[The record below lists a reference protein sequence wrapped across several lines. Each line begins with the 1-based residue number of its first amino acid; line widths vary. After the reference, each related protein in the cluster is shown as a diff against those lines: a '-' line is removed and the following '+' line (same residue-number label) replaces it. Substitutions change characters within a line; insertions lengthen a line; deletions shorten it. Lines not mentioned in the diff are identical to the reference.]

1 MLEYTLNGLESRVLG
16 ALIEKE
22 MTTPEYYPLT
32 LKALT
37 AACNQKSN
45 REPVMELDEAAVV
58 RGLDG
63 LKGKR
68 LLLQSDASRVP
79 RYEEI
84 FARHHKLVNREMA
97 VLCLLLLRGPQTVG
111 ELRGRSERMY
121 GFATLEET
129 EEVLES
135 LAEMGFLLKMGRQ
148 PGQKEC
154 RYAHLLAGEIV
165 EPVASAGAARPE
177 EATLRVRAEN
187 ERLAGLELEIQVM
200 REELAEL
207 RQAFADFR
215 AQFE

>member
-1 MLEYTLNGLESRVLG
+1 MFEYTLNGVESRVLG

-45 REPVMELDEAAVV
+45 REPIMELDEAEVV

-63 LKGKR
+63 LKAKR

-97 VLCLLLLRGPQTVG
+97 VICLLLLRGPQTVG

-121 GFATLEET
+121 GFSSLEET
-129 EEVLES
+129 EEVLAS
-135 LAEMGFLLKMGRQ
+135 LAEMGFLRKMSRQ
-148 PGQKEC
+148 PGRKEC
-154 RYAHLLAGEIV
+154 RYAHLLSGEID
-165 EPVASAGAARPE
+165 EPVVSAVAARPE

-187 ERLAGLELEIQVM
+187 ERLAGLELEIQVL
-200 REELAEL
+200 REELAAL

>member
-1 MLEYTLNGLESRVLG
+1 MLEYTLNGVEARVLG

-45 REPVMELDEAAVV
+45 REPVLELDEAEVV

-68 LLLQSDASRVP
+68 LLRQSDASRVP

-84 FARHHKLVNREMA
+84 FARLHNLVNREMA
-97 VLCLLLLRGPQTVG
+97 VICLLLLRGPQTIG
-111 ELRGRSERMY
+111 ELRGRSERLY
-121 GFATLEET
+121 GFATLEEV
-129 EEVLES
+129 EAVLAS
-135 LAEMGFLLKMGRQ
+135 LAELGFLVKMSRQ

-154 RYAHLLAGEIV
+154 RYAHLLSGEIV
-165 EPVASAGAARPE
+165 EPVVSAGAARPE

-187 ERLAGLELEIQVM
+187 ERLAGLELEVQLI

>member
-1 MLEYTLNGLESRVLG
+1 MIEYTLNGVEARVLG

-68 LLLQSDASRVP
+68 LLIQSDASRVP

-97 VLCLLLLRGPQTVG
+97 VVCLLLLRGPQTIG

-121 GFATLEET
+121 GFASLEET

-135 LAEMGFLLKMGRQ
+135 LAEMGFLLKMARQ

-154 RYAHLLAGEIV
+154 RYAHLLSGEII
-165 EPVASAGAARPE
+165 EPATSGGSSRPE
-177 EATLRVRAEN
+177 EATLKVRAEN
-187 ERLAGLELEIQVM
+187 ERLAEMELELQVI
-200 REELAEL
+200 REELAAL

>member
-1 MLEYTLNGLESRVLG
+1 MLEYTLTGVEARVLG

-63 LKGKR
+63 LKVKR
-68 LLLQSDASRVP
+68 LLRQSDASRVP

-97 VLCLLLLRGPQTVG
+97 VICLLLLRGPQTVG

-129 EEVLES
+129 EEVLEN
-135 LAEMGFLLKMGRQ
+135 LAEMGFLLKMARQ

-154 RYAHLLAGEIV
+154 RYAHLLSGEIV
-165 EPVASAGAARPE
+165 EPVTQAGVARPE
-177 EATLRVRAEN
+177 EATLKVRAEN
-187 ERLAGLELEIQVM
+187 ERLDNMELEIQAM
-200 REELAEL
+200 MEELAQL

>member
-1 MLEYTLNGLESRVLG
+1 MIEYTLNGVEARVLG
-16 ALIEKE
+16 ALLEKE

-84 FARHHKLVNREMA
+84 FARHHKLINRELA

-154 RYAHLLAGEIV
+154 RYAHLLSGEIV
-165 EPVASAGAARPE
+165 EPVVSAGAARPE
-177 EATLRVRAEN
+177 EATIRVRAEN
-187 ERLAGLELEIQVM
+187 ERLASLELEIQGM
-200 REELAEL
+200 KEELAEV
-207 RQAFADFR
+207 RQAFVDFR
-215 AQFE
+215 AQFD

>member
-1 MLEYTLNGLESRVLG
+1 MIEYTLTGVEARVLG
-16 ALIEKE
+16 SLIEKE

-45 REPVMELDEAAVV
+45 REPVMELDEAGVV

-68 LLLQSDASRVP
+68 LLMQSDASRVP

-97 VLCLLLLRGPQTVG
+97 VICLLLLRGPQTVG

-121 GFATLEET
+121 GFATLEEA

-135 LAEMGFLLKMGRQ
+135 LAEMSFLLKLTRQ

-154 RYAHLLAGEIV
+154 RYAHLLSGEIV
-165 EPVASAGAARPE
+165 EPVASSGAARPE

-187 ERLAGLELEIQVM
+187 ERLGTLELEILTIK
-200 REELAEL
+200 EELAEL
-207 RQAFADFR
+207 RLAFADFR